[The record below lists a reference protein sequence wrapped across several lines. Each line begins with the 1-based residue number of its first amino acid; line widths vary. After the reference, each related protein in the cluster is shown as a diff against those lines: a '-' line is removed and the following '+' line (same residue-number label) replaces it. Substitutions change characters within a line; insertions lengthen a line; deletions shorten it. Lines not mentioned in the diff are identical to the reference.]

1 MAAIADIRSA
11 GTSGVS
17 VMVQRTR
24 NVHIGHV
31 LLFRGFLR
39 DRVLSPRLHGTAT
52 DWSWRNIFDDANVH
66 SVVGRVY
73 LAYSVV
79 QNLERETDWWANSSG
94 VVRGWQAPV
103 LLGESEAGHVDPDT
117 WRYYYLNVPRI
128 DGGVQLLLT
137 PTTYEA
143 RSDGTEV
150 AKDPDGLVLYARR
163 SRHPTKV
170 RRRAAS

>member
-1 MAAIADIRSA
+1 METSLELKCRGHQDILAHSSIVRLDGPADMAAIADIRSA

-103 LLGESEAGHVDPDT
+103 LLGESEAGH
-117 WRYYYLNVPRI
+117 
-128 DGGVQLLLT
+128 
-137 PTTYEA
+137 
-143 RSDGTEV
+143 
-150 AKDPDGLVLYARR
+150 
-163 SRHPTKV
+163 
-170 RRRAAS
+170 